1 MCHSQHPECSIQFL
15 DPTIRMEWSFANCSS
30 ETQKIKIC
38 NLFISVA
45 SNKTTQPLCSQ
56 LPQKKWA
63 GVWEEDPARIFTSAL
78 SFQYMIADQAQGKKK
93 NSQNKIKQDWSVK
106 RQRLVKTKLSREN
119 GKYTTHDVSVCW
131 SHLKLSKRSIV
142 CIM

>member
-78 SFQYMIADQAQGKKK
+78 SFQYIIADQAQGKKK
-93 NSQNKIKQDWSVK
+93 KKTH
-106 RQRLVKTKLSREN
+106 KTKLNKIDPWKGRDLWKQN
-119 GKYTTHDVSVCW
+119 YQGRMVSIQPMMFQSAGAIW
-131 SHLKLSKRSIV
+131 SSLKEV
-142 CIM
+142 